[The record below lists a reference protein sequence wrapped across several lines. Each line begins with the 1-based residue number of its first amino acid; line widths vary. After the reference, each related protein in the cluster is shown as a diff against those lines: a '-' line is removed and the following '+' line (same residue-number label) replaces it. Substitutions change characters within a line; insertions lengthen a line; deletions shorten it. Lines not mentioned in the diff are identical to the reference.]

1 MAGCNCVPFSNS
13 GSIGVGCGLNNIMKR
28 RDDDRL
34 DGRSGDATSAF
45 AGVADTEPAG
55 DEDLQ

>member
-1 MAGCNCVPFSNS
+1 
-13 GSIGVGCGLNNIMKR
+13 MKR